1 MPVPP
6 STLAIFAPPDAIV
19 SVPPVATRT
28 QLLPFE
34 ALAWENFERLCHRM
48 TALDGDVEYCARYGS
63 QGEAQEGIDIYAR
76 LSDDRYHC
84 LQAKRHKSFGAAK
97 LRDAVDLFLA
107 GSWVGRAERFTLAV
121 QASLR
126 STAVQNEIERQ
137 TKRLGALGIRFEASD
152 GDQLTDRLR
161 DQPRL
166 IDDFFGRAW
175 VAALLGA
182 EVAATLEVRLDG
194 EAFARVRAQLARVYE
209 AQFHFVDPG
218 SFGSIGDEDS
228 RPGLTLLE
236 RFEIPDMLV
245 RERNRPVELADIAG
259 AQKGQDAGAGTN
271 GTAIALPESTR
282 ASGAAANSRVRRV
295 PLGEWLGEEDRLVAL
310 GDAGCGKSTLLRVA
324 ALDILYGQNRI
335 PEIAMRWGQLLPV
348 YVPFARWASQ
358 AARDGHAIG
367 IKEIVRRSL
376 EPLMTA
382 SIVDLIDRAIDERR
396 VLLLIDGLDEWS
408 SEQSARATLSALVT
422 TVEAHGIP
430 AILSGRPRG
439 LARIGAIPAS
449 WKRGTVAPLA
459 IEQQAAIAGRWF
471 RRYSAAVPDPGP
483 VSDAQLRTGR
493 FMAELARDASLSAFA
508 TVPLLLVGLV
518 TLALRGQILPRTKAE
533 IYDQLVRVLL
543 EIHPDSRATASGDT
557 EPRFRHARD
566 PDQRRAAI
574 ARLAF
579 AVREEAGGAGM
590 STVRAREILREFLAS
605 SEGFELGEA
614 QAAAAA
620 AEILAVNAE
629 TQGLIVEKAQG
640 EVGFVHAGFEE
651 FLGAEHIGGWP
662 FARIEAFVQ
671 GHAGDGRWRNVL
683 ANLVARIA
691 RRDEIDRLVAIIDA
705 RDCDELALFH
715 RQALLGD
722 IAFGTVARAPVTA
735 RRLATG
741 TIQRVEA
748 DDWMPAR
755 REALASALKGLADP
769 ALRPDVEARI
779 SRWLPARH
787 SRRAPLIQAFRLWS
801 PNDALAHTLWQAMHD
816 EDRGVQRTAAAA
828 YADRFASDE
837 AAYHRLIDGLAR
849 TRDIHAAAAMLEC
862 LALGWPGA
870 PDSGPLFEAAWA
882 SQAIDLRLTGILGLA
897 ERGTATDAMRDAVLH
912 ATNFW
917 SAASYPHRELAAALL
932 LKYWPGDDALV
943 AGALEAQS
951 NRHNS
956 PWEYDVAT
964 AYLMESPV
972 ERDDVRAWILRQLE
986 GEFPFNVLGR
996 DNRIWSQVGRFAEA
1010 DPAIRTAAN
1019 THWLEPRNR
1028 LISMY
1033 KLPNYVAYAADPDVG
1048 EMLVGMLGETNNM
1061 DRYWA
1066 VTALLS
1072 GWGREHP
1079 LVGPAF
1085 DKLAQADDADLLDL
1099 VSLLPEILPDKK
1111 EARDRLIHMASQPE
1125 IRRDLL
1131 AVGLEA
1137 CGCDGT
1143 DDAAIAALLD
1153 RGGPQAPLY
1162 DPAYPLFRAFGTH
1175 PKVRALALQRVGE
1188 TDGPAAAIAEAY
1200 ADDPELAPALF
1211 GMVVP
1216 LPVELRTQ
1224 IVEAASAGATDTALE
1239 AVLARAMAESDPE
1252 LRARMVIARGRALP
1266 TQERDA
1272 FRDTLLDAAT
1282 TVGAD
1287 YESARAAALAGLA
1300 AIGALDSLAALK
1312 ERGEPVG
1319 LETGGMMAG
1328 IAAVERLVCEK
1339 FASFEAAFGDGLA
1352 ARLNSRGRKD
1362 RYAYV
1367 LSEAPSAS
1375 SAARGAFL
1383 ALAERGEMPRT
1394 VKALRA
1400 LAGERPRSALL
1411 LERCWEVF
1419 DCNDRGNDQVVIRA
1433 EVATILKEH
1442 FPELSEVRGVLA
1454 ERFKAVPFVA
1464 GAVPLAIFA
1473 PDDEALPYPF
1483 EVSQY
1488 GHEFGDWALAV
1499 ILAARRADGPE
1510 FCTVVEGMTARQW
1523 RSQFDAQSFA
1533 NRAIDE
1539 RLRSDQ
1545 SLEVLFA
1552 ERINSGTD
1560 PSIAGSFARYLAAA
1574 GKLGLDARSRSL
1586 ALLAELGAAQQIPI
1600 AGYDAI
1606 AEQWR
1611 ATRATLLDAITAGLE
1626 LA

>member
-1 MPVPP
+1 MPAPP
-6 STLAIFAPPDAIV
+6 STLAIFAPPNAIV
-19 SVPPVATRT
+19 SVPPVTTRT

-34 ALAWENFERLCHRM
+34 ALAWENFERLWHRM
-48 TALDGDVEYCARYGS
+48 MALDGDVEYCARYGS
-63 QGEAQEGIDIYAR
+63 QGEAQEGIDIYAQ
-76 LSDDRYHC
+76 LASGRYHC
-84 LQAKRHKSFGAAK
+84 LQAKRHKSFGAAR

-107 GSWVGRAERFTLAV
+107 GSWAGRAERFTLAV
-121 QASLR
+121 HASLR

-137 TKRLGALGIRFEASD
+137 TKKLEALGIRFEAPD

-175 VAALLGA
+175 VAALLG
-182 EVAATLEVRLDG
+182 EDVAATLGARLDG

-218 SFGSIGDEDS
+218 SFGSIGDEDG

-245 RERNRPVELADIAG
+245 RETNRPVERADIAR

-271 GTAIALPESTR
+271 GAAIILPEGTR

-324 ALDILYGQNRI
+324 ALDILYDQNRI

-422 TVEAHGIP
+422 TVEAHAIP

-449 WKRGTVAPLA
+449 WQRGTVAPLA

-471 RRYSAAVPDPGP
+471 RRYSPAAPDPGSM
-483 VSDAQLRTGR
+483 SDAQLRTGR
-493 FMAELARDASLSAFA
+493 FMAELARDANLLGFA

-590 STVRAREILREFLAS
+590 PTVRAREILREFLAS
-605 SEGFELGEA
+605 SEGFELGET

-629 TQGLIVEKAQG
+629 TQGLIVEKTQG

-671 GHAGDGRWRNVL
+671 CHAGDGRWRNVL
-683 ANLVARIA
+683 ADLVARIA

-705 RDCDELALFH
+705 RDCDESALFH

-722 IAFGTVARAPVTA
+722 IAFGIVARAPATA
-735 RRLATG
+735 RRLAVA
-741 TIQRVEA
+741 TIQRVETE
-748 DDWMPAR
+748 DWMPAR

-769 ALRPDVEARI
+769 TLRPDVEARM
-779 SRWLPARH
+779 SRWLPARY
-787 SRRAPLIQAFRLWS
+787 SQRAPLIQALRLWS
-801 PNDALAHTLWQAMHD
+801 PSDALSHTLWQAMHD

-828 YADRFASDE
+828 YAERFASDE
-837 AAYHRLIDGLAR
+837 AGYRRLIDGLAC
-849 TRDIHAAAAMLEC
+849 TRDIHAAAAILEC

-870 PDSGPLFEAAWA
+870 PDAGQLFEAAWA

-897 ERGTATDAMRDAVLH
+897 KRGATTDAMRDAALQ
-912 ATNFW
+912 ATSFW
-917 SAASYPHRELAAALL
+917 SPASYPHRELAAALL
-932 LKYWPGDDALV
+932 IKYWPGDDTLV
-943 AGALEAQS
+943 AGALAAQS

-956 PWEYDVAT
+956 PWEYDFAT
-964 AYLMESPV
+964 AYLMESPID
-972 ERDDVRAWILRQLE
+972 RDDVRAWILRQLD

-996 DNRIWSQVGRFAEA
+996 DKRIWSQVGRFAEA
-1010 DPAIRTAAN
+1010 DPEIRTAAN
-1019 THWLEPRNR
+1019 AYWLKPRNR
-1028 LISMY
+1028 IISMHQ
-1033 KLPNYVAYAADPDVG
+1033 LPNYVAYAADSDIG
-1048 EMLVGMLGETNNM
+1048 EMLVGMLGETKNM

-1079 LVGPAF
+1079 LVAPAF
-1085 DKLAQADDADLLDL
+1085 DNLAQADDADLLDL
-1099 VSLLPEILPDKK
+1099 ASLLPEILPDKK
-1111 EARDRLIHMASQPE
+1111 EARDRLIRMARQPE
-1125 IRRDLL
+1125 IRSDLL
-1131 AVGLEA
+1131 AIGLEA
-1137 CGCDGT
+1137 CGCGGT
-1143 DDAAIAALLD
+1143 DDPAVEALLD
-1153 RGGPQAPLY
+1153 RGGRQVPLY
-1162 DPAYPLFRAFGTH
+1162 DPAYALFRAFGTH
-1175 PKVRALALQRVGE
+1175 PKVRALALQRADE
-1188 TDGPAAAIAEAY
+1188 ADGPGAAIAAAY
-1200 ADDPELAPALF
+1200 PDDPELAPVLF

-1224 IVEAASAGATDTALE
+1224 IVEAASGGTLGTALE
-1239 AVLARAMAESDPE
+1239 AVLAEAMAESDPE
-1252 LRARMVIARGRALP
+1252 LRARMVIAHGRALP
-1266 TQERDA
+1266 PEEHDA

-1282 TVGAD
+1282 AVGAD
-1287 YESARAAALAGLA
+1287 YESTRAAALAGLA
-1300 AIGALDSLAALK
+1300 TIGALDALAALK
-1312 ERGEPVG
+1312 ERNEPIG
-1319 LETGGMMAG
+1319 LESGGFMEG
-1328 IAAVERLVCEK
+1328 IAAVKRVVCEK
-1339 FASFEAAFGDGLA
+1339 FGAFEAAFGDGLA

-1362 RYAYV
+1362 RYAEV

-1375 SAARGAFL
+1375 SAARTAFL
-1383 ALAERGEMPRT
+1383 ALAQRGEMPKT

-1400 LAGERPRSALL
+1400 LASEQPRSALL
-1411 LERCWEVF
+1411 LERCWDVF
-1419 DCNDRGNDQVVIRA
+1419 DCKDRGNDQVVIRA
-1433 EVATILKEH
+1433 EVATMLKEH
-1442 FPELSEVRGVLA
+1442 FPDFPEVRRVLA
-1454 ERFKAVPFVA
+1454 ERFKAAPFVA
-1464 GAVPLAIFA
+1464 NAVPLAIFA
-1473 PDDEALPYPF
+1473 PDDEALPHPF
-1483 EVSQY
+1483 KVSWD
-1488 GHEFGDWALAV
+1488 GRDFGDWALAV
-1499 ILAARRADGPE
+1499 TLAARRADGPE
-1510 FCTVVEGMTARQW
+1510 FCMVVEGMTTRQW
-1523 RSQFDAQSFA
+1523 HSQFDAQSFA

-1539 RLRSDQ
+1539 RLRLDQ
-1545 SLEVLFA
+1545 SLEALFA
-1552 ERINSGTD
+1552 ERINNAAD

-1574 GKLGLDARSRSL
+1574 GKLGPDARRRSL
-1586 ALLAELGAAQQIPI
+1586 ALLA
-1600 AGYDAI
+1600 
-1606 AEQWR
+1606 R
-1611 ATRATLLDAITAGLE
+1611 TRRRSAYPDSRL
-1626 LA
+1626 